1 MSAVVV
7 AMSVNTFW
15 AIVANAMVIGGAVI
29 PIVFLPLLIKM
40 IPHRDPPD
48 RTRGY

>member
-1 MSAVVV
+1 MSAMVV

-29 PIVFLPLLIKM
+29 PIVFLPLLIKA
-40 IPHRDPPD
+40 IPHRDPPQSG
-48 RTRGY
+48 R

>member
-1 MSAVVV
+1 MSVVV

-29 PIVFLPLLIKM
+29 PIVFFPLLIKM
-40 IPHRDPPD
+40 IPHRDPD
-48 RTRGY
+48 KTRHY

>member
-7 AMSVNTFW
+7 ALSVNTFW

-40 IPHRDPPD
+40 IPHRDPSQ
-48 RTRGY
+48 TRRY

>member
-1 MSAVVV
+1 MTAVL

-40 IPHRDPPD
+40 IPHRDPGQ
-48 RTRGY
+48 TRRY